1 MAVINYPSLSRLIN
15 TNKTWNATI
24 NFCINVR
31 SKALLGAARG
41 TGREGE
47 ADKQAEEANLNYCG
61 CIYRAGLAVL
71 LQIYQIMERIE

>member
-1 MAVINYPSLSRLIN
+1 M
-15 TNKTWNATI
+15 
-24 NFCINVR
+24 NFCISIR
-31 SKALLGAARG
+31 SKELLGG
-41 TGREGE
+41 TTQGTVLEGE